1 MKDKIVVKIYN
12 HSKEIVNK
20 EPKHIVLVKDIVV
33 LKNNNN
39 WMRKIITQ
47 LILIIQIIHNKDMNK
62 FYKIFRVLKH
72 KKLRYQMNRG

>member
-33 LKNNNN
+33 LKNHNN